1 MTTEPGLFNVVRN
14 LVLGSIYAF
23 SAIFFSIVII
33 GVLVVGIS
41 DDTAPDTIAE
51 ADTGTTDPTADQAA
65 ENEVSDADAE
75 TTVEEREQE
84 TEAATEPVESES
96 DTRAEAVTDG
106 GVDAAP
112 SEAAA
117 PADTTAS
124 DTAEYDGDM
133 SPELMEFALESE
145 MGLDVEVYDQ
155 NGLILVDYTSTAAT
169 ETELAENLG
178 GISGAY
184 AALVGD
190 GYPTDGMTIYVYD
203 VDGTN
208 VGYVDVDAA
217 DAQAYMDGEITDEQY
232 AERVL
237 AGLVAY

>member
-1 MTTEPGLFNVVRN
+1 M
-14 LVLGSIYAF
+14 
-23 SAIFFSIVII
+23 
-33 GVLVVGIS
+33 
-41 DDTAPDTIAE
+41 
-51 ADTGTTDPTADQAA
+51 
-65 ENEVSDADAE
+65 
-75 TTVEEREQE
+75 

-106 GVDAAP
+106 GVDAAS

-117 PADTTAS
+117 PADTAAS
-124 DTAEYDGDM
+124 DTAEYDGAM
-133 SPELMEFALESE
+133 NPELMEFALESE

-155 NGLILVDYTSTAAT
+155 NGLIIVDYTSTAAT
-169 ETELAENLG
+169 ETELAEDLG

-184 AALVGD
+184 AALVDD
-190 GYPTDGMTIYVYD
+190 GYPTEGMTIYVYA
-203 VDGTN
+203 VDDMN

-237 AGLVAY
+237 EGLVAY